1 MNELRKENIMKKIIR
16 FCSETRRAVAIL
28 TDNYYT
34 RKIAEF
40 LDEWCENHQKLLVA
54 VAGAAIVLS
63 WMV

>member
-1 MNELRKENIMKKIIR
+1 MKKIIR

-40 LDEWCENHQKLLVA
+40 WGEWCENHQKLLVA